1 MLSRKCVLAGVL
13 WSVHRL
19 EKFPE
24 MRQNERKGEF
34 IRVAHAVRTG
44 AWLKVESQPL

>member
-1 MLSRKCVLAGVL
+1 MCVGGVL
-13 WSVHRL
+13 WSMHWF

-24 MRQNERKGEF
+24 VRQNERKREF

>member
-34 IRVAHAVRTG
+34 IRVGDVVETG
-44 AWLKVESQPL
+44 GWLNVKS